1 MVERSLGEPP
11 FGRLRLPPSVEFFRS
26 TANKM
31 QDGAVSRRLLSV
43 MRRLCLVG
51 RSDPFDVEVFNGGRA
66 RLYPRSNRCEK
77 RVFLGVNSW
86 DALER
91 DEIAREMRAAP
102 ANRPFT
108 FVDGG
113 ANVGMY
119 SLFVVGEARR
129 LNRECKIVAV
139 EPDPQNLGR
148 LRFNIEA
155 SDAKAV
161 SIVPVALGEWPGS
174 STLVTTHTNR
184 GEVRLAA
191 NEQEAR
197 DGVPVEVR
205 PLAALLGEAGLSHVD
220 VLKLDIEGFELPVLR
235 AFFRDAPRSMWPRL
249 IILETGRGDEPTK
262 AMALCLDAGYG
273 LRTRA
278 RLNAILHL
286 QAPQSAP
293 SEHANI
299 GNR

>member
-11 FGRLRLPPSVEFFRS
+11 FGRLRLPPSVELLRNA
-26 TANKM
+26 ANKM
-31 QDGAVSRRLLSV
+31 QDGAMSRRLLSV
-43 MRRLCLVG
+43 VRRLCLVG
-51 RSDPFDVEVFNGGRA
+51 RPDPFDVDVFHGGRV

-91 DEIAREMRAAP
+91 AEIEAEMKNAP
-102 ANRPFT
+102 PGRPFA

-113 ANVGMY
+113 ANVGLY
-119 SLFVVGEARR
+119 SLFVQGEARR
-129 LNRECKIVAV
+129 LNRACKIIAI

-148 LRFNIEA
+148 LRFNMEA
-155 SDAKAV
+155 SGASAV
-161 SIVPVALGEWPGS
+161 SIVPVALGERPGH

-191 NEQEAR
+191 NEQEAK
-197 DGVPVEVR
+197 GGTPVEVR
-205 PLAALLGEAGLSHVD
+205 PLAAILTEAGLSHVD

-235 AFFRDAPRSMWPRL
+235 GFFKDAPRSLWPRL
-249 IILETGRGDEPTK
+249 IILETGRGDEATR
-262 AMALCLDAGYG
+262 AMTRCLDAGYV
-273 LRTRA
+273 LRSRA

-286 QAPQSAP
+286 EGQGHAP
-293 SEHANI
+293 SVQANI
-299 GNR
+299 GSR

>member
-11 FGRLRLPPSVEFFRS
+11 FGRLRLPPSVEFLRS
-26 TANKM
+26 TADKM

-43 MRRLCLVG
+43 VRRLCMAG
-51 RSDPFDVEVFNGGRA
+51 RSDPFDVNVFNGGRV

-77 RVFLGVNSW
+77 RVFLGVNTW

-91 DEIAREMRAAP
+91 AVISQDMQAAP
-102 ANRPFT
+102 EGRPFV
-108 FVDGG
+108 FIDGG
-113 ANVGMY
+113 ANVGLY

-129 LNRECKIVAV
+129 LNRECRIIAI

-148 LRFNIEA
+148 LRFNMEA
-155 SDAKAV
+155 SDAGSV
-161 SIVPVALGEWPGS
+161 SIAPVALGEYAGA
-174 STLVTTHTNR
+174 STLVSTHTNR

-197 DGVPVEVR
+197 TGTPVEVK
-205 PLAALLGEAGLSHVD
+205 PLAAILAEAAVSHVD
-220 VLKLDIEGFELPVLR
+220 VLKLDIEGFELPALR
-235 AFFRDAPRSMWPRL
+235 GFFRDASRSLWPRL
-249 IILETGRGDEPTK
+249 IVLETGRGDEPTE

-273 LRTRA
+273 LRRRA

-286 QAPQSAP
+286 EAQDHASSVQ
-293 SEHANI
+293 ANI
-299 GNR
+299 GSR